1 MGRLNAAFYPERLE
15 QADDIET
22 KAVLRKLV
30 TAHRALAELKAT
42 AESMPNQD
50 ILIST
55 LSLQES
61 KDSSAIENIITTQDD
76 LYQSDSFEHKYQTL
90 AAKEVYTYAHALQMA
105 YNRVKASGLITLR
118 DILEVQSIIQGNRA
132 GFRKLPGTE
141 LKNEAS
147 GETVYTPPQH
157 PDDILLLMGN
167 LEEFLNRSE
176 LADWDPLTK
185 MSLVHH
191 QIESIHPFYDGNG
204 RTGRVLNILYLVKE
218 GLLGSPVLYL
228 SRYINRTK
236 GEYYRLLQDVRV
248 TRNWEPW
255 LLYMI
260 GGVERTS
267 RETTIQICGIKKLM
281 QEYKQRLKL
290 EYPRMYSHE
299 LLNNLFR
306 HPYTKID
313 YLVRDLSV
321 TRKTASK
328 YLDDLVEIGILTKHR
343 IGKDNFYLNDALF
356 RHLQEGSDPGFPGIL
371 AVQ

>member
-15 QADDIET
+15 SLGDIET
-22 KAVLRKLV
+22 KAVLKKLAS
-30 TAHRALAELKAT
+30 AHQALAELKAT
-42 AESMPNQD
+42 ADSMPNQD

-55 LSLQES
+55 LSLQEA

-76 LYQSDSFEHKYQTL
+76 LYQSDSFEHRYQSL
-90 AAKEVYTYAHALQMA
+90 AAKKVHNYARALQTA
-105 YNRVKASGLITLR
+105 HERVKETGLITVR
-118 DILEVQSIIQGNRA
+118 DILVVQSIIEENRA

-141 LKNEAS
+141 LKNAAT
-147 GETVYTPPQH
+147 GATVYKPPQH
-157 PDDILLLMGN
+157 PDDIALLMGN
-167 LEEFLNRSE
+167 LEEFLNRNE
-176 LADWDPLTK
+176 LVDWDPLTK
-185 MSLVHH
+185 MALVHH

-204 RTGRVLNILYLVKE
+204 RTGRVLNILNLVKD

-228 SRYINRTK
+228 SRYINQTK
-236 GEYYRLLQDVRV
+236 GEYYRRLQDVRD

-267 RETTIQICGIKKLM
+267 RETTLLIHGIKTLM

-290 EYPRMYSHE
+290 DRPKMYSHE

-328 YLDDLVEIGILTKHR
+328 YLDDLVEIRLLTKHK
-343 IGKDNFYLNDALF
+343 IGKENFYLNDALF
-356 RHLQEGSDPGFPGIL
+356 LHLQEKS
-371 AVQ
+371 